1 MKLFNEYRN
10 NLVFLL
16 FLIVV
21 FSCVNDKETIYKVC
35 ECTANAQENIK
46 SEGGV
51 VALSRDGY
59 KIISIKYGYLTPCVD
74 LPLEYQTE
82 GQIILFSGHLISTC
96 YKEHSGTGLRSLYVE
111 VNDLKKSDTLFQN
124 GPLTITTIH
133 TEDYGKAPGFG
144 YIVNDTKKNFKIIQD
159 QIPGSTK
166 METFK
171 TKEDALKIAFI
182 VAYRLEN
189 FKDFPSVYLGDLWFL
204 KIIEII

>member
-171 TKEDALKIAFI
+171 TKEDATKVALLVIEKIKKGEMPPTI
-182 VAYRLEN
+182 SIDEMKTLNVI
-189 FKDFPSVYLGDLWFL
+189 K
-204 KIIEII
+204 